1 MSSLHKSKPQTKWNA
16 QMGSLAPRAIK
27 IAIAAR
33 HHYRQNRRHH
43 YCQNHHHR
51 LCRLCHHRR
60 RHHATCLLEF
70 VLVKI

>member
-1 MSSLHKSKPQTKWNA
+1 MSSLDKSKPQAKWNA

-33 HHYRQNRRHH
+33 HHY
-43 YCQNHHHR
+43 CQNHHHR

-60 RHHATCLLEF
+60 RRHATCLQEF